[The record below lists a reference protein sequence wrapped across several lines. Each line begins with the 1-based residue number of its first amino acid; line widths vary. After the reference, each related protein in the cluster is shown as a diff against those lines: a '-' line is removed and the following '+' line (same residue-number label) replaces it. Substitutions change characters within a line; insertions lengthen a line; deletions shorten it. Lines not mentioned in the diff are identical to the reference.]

1 MQDKTLIHLREWLA
15 QGDCARVAENCEK
28 LAAKTPYRDNPDFFL
43 IKADA
48 LRRLG
53 RHQEAALAY
62 RHGAGLSNSARAWLF
77 AGSEHLKGKQNP
89 QALDALRRA
98 LYLEPGLE
106 QAHVLLCEL
115 LQTLAR
121 EREAFPSASRLRE
134 YGTSVR
140 ALCAA
145 GYVFRSAM
153 RYDESADCF
162 RKALALKP
170 DDWTVQGV
178 ALQTAQFAL
187 DWDAVEQYTRRLRE
201 DLYAQDP
208 IPCIGEQ
215 HLTHVSWCMD
225 EAVNERYAHAFLEKE
240 FLKVPRNCYDL
251 GKHRW
256 GKRLKVGYVSA
267 DLRNHATLHLLCGVF
282 CAHDR
287 ERFEIFAYDHSKDDK
302 SWLRKRYLAAIEH
315 HVDTTAMTDEEVADR
330 VYADGIDVLVDLMG
344 FTDKNRFGV
353 FARRPA
359 PVQVTYLGFPGATG
373 ADFIDYVISDPV
385 VTPDSSKPFYT
396 EKFCR
401 LPDTYQCNDN
411 ARLTASNDL
420 WRSDY
425 GLPEEAFVFCCFN
438 QSYKIDR
445 ETFETWMD
453 VLRGVP
459 GSVLWLLDAGE
470 EARDTLRRQAE
481 LRGIAPERL
490 AFAARELHPVH
501 IRRSRLADLA
511 LDTRVYNGHTVTSDA
526 LWAGVPVVTAKGTH
540 FASRVSAS
548 LLHAVGLDECVTG
561 SMKEMGELA
570 VALAHDADRLK
581 ALRERLGRNRLL
593 FPLFDTERFTRHL
606 ERGYAMMA
614 KRSLAGLPPD
624 HLDVPALPPRTEP
637 FLSGLPMQNVNLERV
652 QAIIQAKQAVSS
664 LQTALDLCPL
674 CGSDAVAATRETPF
688 PPERAVDGLPTT
700 LVWKQCGHC
709 GHLYR
714 AYFWTPEGRAR
725 CRSDRPFFAEDPVR
739 RGAWHEAIR
748 ILLGAR
754 GFSHVQEKR
763 PPSWLEV
770 RPQTCESYA
779 AALECGFA
787 PFTISDENAA
797 VEAVRSIKG
806 NAVQGD
812 LLSVNVAGSLDV
824 LSVQG
829 LLERVPFPDM
839 YLRRAQALLPA
850 KGRLL
855 LSFSNT
861 AGMAW
866 KTAVPETRP
875 AWSEPERIH
884 LYSLRRLA
892 ILLKDYDFAVRGI
905 VPLGPDSE
913 LLLVAQKR
921 G

>member
-420 WRSDY
+420 RRSDY

-614 KRSLAGLPPD
+614 KRSLAGLPRTIWTFRPFRRARSRSC
-624 HLDVPALPPRTEP
+624 PAFPCRTSI
-637 FLSGLPMQNVNLERV
+637 LS
-652 QAIIQAKQAVSS
+652 AYK
-664 LQTALDLCPL
+664 PL
-674 CGSDAVAATRETPF
+674 FRRSRPF
-688 PPERAVDGLPTT
+688 PPCKPRLTSAPCAVRTPSRQPE
-700 LVWKQCGHC
+700 K
-709 GHLYR
+709 R
-714 AYFWTPEGRAR
+714 RSRPNAPWTGSPQRWSGNSAGTADISTARTSGR
-725 CRSDRPFFAEDPVR
+725 R
-739 RGAWHEAIR
+739 RGVP
-748 ILLGAR
+748 GA
-754 GFSHVQEKR
+754 V
-763 PPSWLEV
+763 P
-770 RPQTCESYA
+770 T
-779 AALECGFA
+779 
-787 PFTISDENAA
+787 
-797 VEAVRSIKG
+797 VRSLPKIPCG
-806 NAVQGD
+806 EALGMRLSAYCWAHAVFPTCRKRGRRAGWKSGPKPAKATQP
-812 LLSVNVAGSLDV
+812 LSNAGSPR
-824 LSVQG
+824 S
-829 LLERVPFPDM
+829 PFPM
-839 YLRRAQALLPA
+839 
-850 KGRLL
+850 
-855 LSFSNT
+855 
-861 AGMAW
+861 
-866 KTAVPETRP
+866 KTPP
-875 AWSEPERIH
+875 
-884 LYSLRRLA
+884 
-892 ILLKDYDFAVRGI
+892 
-905 VPLGPDSE
+905 
-913 LLLVAQKR
+913 
-921 G
+921 

>member
-15 QGDCARVAENCEK
+15 QGDYARVAESCEK
-28 LAAKTPYRDNPDFFL
+28 LAAKTPYQYDPDFFL

-302 SWLRKRYLAAIEH
+302 S
-315 HVDTTAMTDEEVADR
+315 
-330 VYADGIDVLVDLMG
+330 
-344 FTDKNRFGV
+344 
-353 FARRPA
+353 
-359 PVQVTYLGFPGATG
+359 
-373 ADFIDYVISDPV
+373 
-385 VTPDSSKPFYT
+385 
-396 EKFCR
+396 
-401 LPDTYQCNDN
+401 
-411 ARLTASNDL
+411 
-420 WRSDY
+420 
-425 GLPEEAFVFCCFN
+425 
-438 QSYKIDR
+438 
-445 ETFETWMD
+445 
-453 VLRGVP
+453 
-459 GSVLWLLDAGE
+459 
-470 EARDTLRRQAE
+470 
-481 LRGIAPERL
+481 
-490 AFAARELHPVH
+490 
-501 IRRSRLADLA
+501 
-511 LDTRVYNGHTVTSDA
+511 
-526 LWAGVPVVTAKGTH
+526 
-540 FASRVSAS
+540 
-548 LLHAVGLDECVTG
+548 
-561 SMKEMGELA
+561 
-570 VALAHDADRLK
+570 
-581 ALRERLGRNRLL
+581 
-593 FPLFDTERFTRHL
+593 
-606 ERGYAMMA
+606 
-614 KRSLAGLPPD
+614 
-624 HLDVPALPPRTEP
+624 
-637 FLSGLPMQNVNLERV
+637 
-652 QAIIQAKQAVSS
+652 
-664 LQTALDLCPL
+664 
-674 CGSDAVAATRETPF
+674 
-688 PPERAVDGLPTT
+688 
-700 LVWKQCGHC
+700 
-709 GHLYR
+709 
-714 AYFWTPEGRAR
+714 
-725 CRSDRPFFAEDPVR
+725 
-739 RGAWHEAIR
+739 
-748 ILLGAR
+748 
-754 GFSHVQEKR
+754 
-763 PPSWLEV
+763 
-770 RPQTCESYA
+770 
-779 AALECGFA
+779 
-787 PFTISDENAA
+787 
-797 VEAVRSIKG
+797 
-806 NAVQGD
+806 
-812 LLSVNVAGSLDV
+812 
-824 LSVQG
+824 
-829 LLERVPFPDM
+829 
-839 YLRRAQALLPA
+839 
-850 KGRLL
+850 
-855 LSFSNT
+855 
-861 AGMAW
+861 
-866 KTAVPETRP
+866 
-875 AWSEPERIH
+875 
-884 LYSLRRLA
+884 
-892 ILLKDYDFAVRGI
+892 
-905 VPLGPDSE
+905 
-913 LLLVAQKR
+913 
-921 G
+921 